1 MPSRGLKPQ
10 SAGVVVGH
18 NGRPPRQR
26 LRPLVREAPR
36 TNTPAIGWWRIVL
49 ATKKVRVHN
58 LAKELLVDS
67 KVIIEKCRDEGID
80 VKNHMHVV
88 SAGLAATI
96 REWFSE
102 GAHSTTLE
110 ESRPVDLRRVRKES
124 TAKKSKQKAKT
135 STESSADTAVQVLE
149 ATEDEAAGHGAKKV
163 VPKRKAPKE
172 AAAHRDGGE
181 TGPETGVAAPA
192 ATPAEVAGGG
202 EAAAVP
208 VAPAA
213 LIEAPRA
220 PGESSPVEGAPP
232 SKPLLPAASADATAE
247 GAPPPTV
254 VADAEAVAG
263 PAGSLDEAAAPPQE
277 PSVVVAGPQNIPKP
291 AQLTGPKLI
300 RYEKPDEDA
309 GPPRHAGRTG
319 GGARPREGER
329 FGTRLRVDEPRREDE
344 DDRGGRRGAK
354 GRTPSVV
361 PEKRAHPRR
370 TTREVNTDVTER
382 IREWRDRDLIER
394 RDRLAQASGRGIGG
408 LRAIEGKQ
416 TARRGAAR
424 TTTTPIKKDKVEI
437 TAPILVK
444 DFSRETGIAVNAVVK
459 KLMQEHGTLATINSA
474 LDPEIA
480 QMFAMEYGIELRVL
494 PAKTSLDLLV
504 DAFAARERTHLVTR
518 SPVVTVLGHVDHGK
532 TSLLD
537 RIREANVTAGEAGG
551 ITQHIGAYRVE
562 VGDRFVT
569 FIDTPGHTAFTAMR
583 ARGTKLTDVVVLV
596 VAADDGVM
604 PTTVEAI
611 NHARAAGT
619 PIVVALNKIDLPHDI
634 NKLYGDLSEHGLTPS
649 GDWGGQTD
657 VIKTSAVTGE
667 GIDELLT
674 HLAMLSEVMDLKADP
689 TLPAS
694 GVVVE
699 AHRSGTLGNV
709 ARVIVQEGTLRTS
722 DIVLCGASYGR
733 VRSLRDDKGSPVE
746 DATPSMPVEIWG
758 LNDVPMSGD
767 KFYVVENMQRAKDIA
782 DDVAARLREQDLL
795 RVAKP
800 TSLESV
806 LANASEGEIPE
817 LRVIIRADVRG
828 SVDVLRKTLSEF
840 PANEVKLVVLHAGV
854 GNVTESDVVLAQ
866 ASSAIVV
873 AFHVAPDPQIRRMAD
888 DLGVDIRAYRVIYNL
903 LDDIR
908 SALEGLLTP
917 DEKLESRGRAEVREV
932 FNISRIGKIAGCYVR
947 DGVVERGHTVRVI
960 RDGVVV
966 KDSGTLES
974 LRRFKDD
981 VKEVK
986 AGMECGIRITGFDDL
1001 KPADVIETFELL
1013 KIARKLET

>member
-1 MPSRGLKPQ
+1 M
-10 SAGVVVGH
+10 
-18 NGRPPRQR
+18 
-26 LRPLVREAPR
+26 
-36 TNTPAIGWWRIVL
+36 

-102 GAHSTTLE
+102 GAHSTTVE
-110 ESRPVDLRRVRKES
+110 ESSPVDLKRVRKES
-124 TAKKSKQKAKT
+124 KVKKTKKKANTAA
-135 STESSADTAVQVLE
+135 ESSADTTVQVLE
-149 ATEDEAAGHGAKKV
+149 ATEAEEVGDGVKKV
-163 VPKRKAPKE
+163 VPKRKGPKE
-172 AAAHRDGGE
+172 AAAPGE
-181 TGPETGVAAPA
+181 GEEAGPETGVAA
-192 ATPAEVAGGG
+192 ATDGF
-202 EAAAVP
+202 EAAP

-213 LIEAPRA
+213 LIEAPQA
-220 PGESSPVEGAPP
+220 PGEALQVEEAPP
-232 SKPLLPAASADATAE
+232 SDLLSPAASAETTAE
-247 GAPPPTV
+247 AGAPTTV
-254 VADAEAVAG
+254 VADAG
-263 PAGSLDEAAAPPQE
+263 AAAGHDGPP
-277 PSVVVAGPQNIPKP
+277 VVEGAAPAAPVVAAGPQNIPKP

-309 GPPRHAGRTG
+309 GPPRFGGRAG
-319 GGARPREGER
+319 GGVRPREGER
-329 FGTRLRVDEPRREDE
+329 FGTRLRVDETHSGEE
-344 DDRGGRRGAK
+344 DDRNARRGGK
-354 GRTPSVV
+354 GRTTAVT
-361 PEKRAHPRR
+361 PEKRPHPRR
-370 TTREVNTDVTER
+370 TVRDVDTDVTER

-424 TTTTPIKKDKVEI
+424 TTAAPIKKDKVEL

-480 QMFAMEYGIELRVL
+480 QMIAMEYGIELRVI

-504 DAFAARERTHLVTR
+504 DVFAARERTHLVAR
-518 SPVVTVLGHVDHGK
+518 PPVVTVLGHVDHGK

-551 ITQHIGAYRVE
+551 ITQHIGAYRVQ

-667 GIDELLT
+667 GIDELLS

-689 TLPAS
+689 TLPAT
-694 GVVVE
+694 GAVVE

-709 ARVIVQEGTLRTS
+709 ARVIMQEGTLRTG
-722 DIVLCGASYGR
+722 DIMLCGASYGR

-746 DATPSMPVEIWG
+746 EATPSMPVEVWG
-758 LNDVPMSGD
+758 LSDVPISGD
-767 KFYVVENMQRAKDIA
+767 KFYVVETMQRAKDIA
-782 DDVAARLREQDLL
+782 DDVAARLREQDLI
-795 RVAKP
+795 RVSKP

-817 LRVIIRADVRG
+817 LRVIIRADVQG
-828 SVDVLRKTLSEF
+828 SVDVLRKTLSDF

-866 ASSAIVV
+866 ASNAIVV
-873 AFHVAPDPQIRRMAD
+873 AFHVAPEPHIHRMAD
-888 DLGVDIRAYRVIYNL
+888 DLGVDVRTYRVIYNL

-932 FNISRIGKIAGCYVR
+932 FSISRIGKIAGCYVR

-966 KDSGTLES
+966 KDGGALES

-1013 KIARKLET
+1013 KIARKLGS